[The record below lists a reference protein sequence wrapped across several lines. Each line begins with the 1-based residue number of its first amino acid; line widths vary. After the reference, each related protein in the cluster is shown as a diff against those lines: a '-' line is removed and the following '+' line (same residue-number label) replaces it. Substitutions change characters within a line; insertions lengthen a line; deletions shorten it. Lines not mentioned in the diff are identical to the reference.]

1 MIKTDT
7 VARFSLIFA
16 QQVHFSENKFSSR
29 EFLSKLAEATHCWRS
44 QSLSNSRRLHI
55 VTTATH
61 CNTLQHTAIHCNTLQ
76 YTAPYTARSVAKE
89 SYKEEGS
96 LSTQSEQFRATTH
109 CCYCSTVQH
118 TATRCN
124 TLQHAATHCN
134 MLLPVLLGLLQKRLT
149 LFQTVWT
156 IQEDYTLLLWDGYG
170 E

>member
-1 MIKTDT
+1 MR
-7 VARFSLIFA
+7 ALFR
-16 QQVHFSENKFSSR
+16 H
-29 EFLSKLAEATHCWRS
+29 
-44 QSLSNSRRLHI
+44 SLSNSRRLHI

-61 CNTLQHTAIHCNTLQ
+61 CNTLQHTATHCNTLQ

-124 TLQHAATHCN
+124 TLQHAAPSIARSVAKEAYSFSKQSEQFKKTTHCCYG
-134 MLLPVLLGLLQKRLT
+134 VATVSRIDKITGLFCR
-149 LFQTVWT
+149 
-156 IQEDYTLLLWDGYG
+156 I
-170 E
+170 